1 MISLATYP
9 NQKRVKIIKNET
21 DKLHPYAIINIEAL
35 RHIVNSNLSD
45 RAVRLW
51 LCFASNQDGYEFE
64 LSPAYIQKE
73 WGFSDSTYK
82 RAKADLVAAGYLRQT
97 MNGNWEF
104 YEMPQ
109 TVSKWDF

>member
-1 MISLATYP
+1 MASYP
-9 NQKRVKIIKNET
+9 NQKTVKIVKSEV
-21 DKLHPYAIINIEAL
+21 DKLHPYTMINIDAL
-35 RHIVNSNLSD
+35 KQLLNSDLSD

-82 RAKADLVAAGYLRQT
+82 RAKTDLVDARYLVQKQ
-97 MNGNWEF
+97 NGSWEF
-104 YEMPQ
+104 HDFPQ
-109 TVSKWDF
+109 RKWDF